1 MNPLAV
7 IWVVIITIIFCL
19 PISPA
24 AVPWDDTFDIKSLNY
39 APVTVAVVLI
49 VVGIWWKVS
58 AHKYFTGQ
66 MRNVDI
72 EKALDGDDDA
82 SGPDPDGDGPS
93 GAEPSPAGA

>member
-1 MNPLAV
+1 MNPIAV

-24 AVPWDDTFDIKSLNY
+24 AVPWNDEFDLKALNY
-39 APVTVAVVLI
+39 APVTVAVVLL

-66 MRNVDI
+66 VRNVDI
-72 EKALDGDDDA
+72 EKALEGDDDA
-82 SGPDPDGDGPS
+82 GSGPDPDDPGTGPQT
-93 GAEPSPAGA
+93 APAGA